1 MKKSNNRRVLA
12 TLLTGVIIMMAS
24 PAIAQHYVGFK
35 GGYGSSDTRLYPAW
49 KSPATLGMLSGGVM
63 WRYYSPENP
72 NQPSLSYTGGIS
84 IEMQYLQRGYRYESL
99 SNEDHTYSR
108 RINSLMMPLI
118 WQPHLTMAEDRLR
131 LFLNLG
137 LTFSYNISSTFR
149 TYVTE
154 SGETVEKGPYEML
167 LVRDNRWGYGLCGG
181 LGFEVKVADR
191 TSLFVE
197 GRYDF
202 GYSDILKA
210 QTKYP
215 GNAFQRSPLDNIT
228 LSFGLYYRL
237 GGGDDRHTM
246 RRNAERM
253 AEQIVDEF
261 QQ

>member
-1 MKKSNNRRVLA
+1 MKIGIHNRVLA
-12 TLLTGVIIMMAS
+12 TLVVGVVLMMATPTS
-24 PAIAQHYVGFK
+24 AQHYVGIK

-49 KSPATLGMLSGGVM
+49 KTPATLGMLSGGVM
-63 WRYYSPENP
+63 WRYYSPNKP
-72 NQPSLSYTGGIS
+72 QQPSLSYTGGIS
-84 IEMQYLQRGYRYESL
+84 IELQYLQRGYRYESL
-99 SNEDHTYSR
+99 INENHTYSR

-118 WQPHLTMAEDRLR
+118 WQPHLTMADDKLR

-154 SGETVEKGPYEML
+154 SGETVDEGPYEML

-181 LGFEVKVADR
+181 LGFEVKVAGR

-215 GNAFQRSPLDNIT
+215 GNTFQRSPLDNIT
-228 LSFGLYYRL
+228 LSLGLYYRI
-237 GGGDDRHTM
+237 GGGEDQASV
-246 RRNAERM
+246 RRKAERV
-253 AEQIVDEF
+253 AEQVIEDL